1 MKIAMLTNNYK
12 PFVDGVPI
20 SVERL
25 SEGLRKRGHEVWI
38 FAPEYGSDTQTD
50 DAKENVIRFRSM
62 KRTIGNG
69 MVIPDMFDGHVDQI
83 FREQKFDLIHVH
95 HPMLAGNM
103 AVNLSRR
110 YEIPLVYTYH
120 TRYEEYLHYLH
131 LFSGTE
137 EMGRIRKHI
146 YGNVQSL
153 LQFYMRWFLGKCDL
167 VFVPSRDM
175 AYYVQNL
182 GLTVQ
187 VRILPT
193 GVSDMAYE
201 KDIKHVKEIRQKYC
215 VGKKH
220 LLCTVSR
227 MEKEKNLYF
236 LLDVVKMLKKRM
248 GNDFRFIMAGG
259 GQELETMEAYVKKTG
274 LDEQVVFAGEVETE
288 KVSHYLFASDVFLFA
303 SQSETQGIVLA
314 EAMATGLPVAAVDAC
329 GVRDI
334 VQNDVNGYLVEA
346 DVDVYARR
354 LEQVLADEEYLQ
366 KLRKGA
372 RQTAENYRCNYIAL
386 QAEENYKKLLDLE
399 RRNEIYGY
407 QSYEKECDGTAL
419 LHLFKMS

>member
-1 MKIAMLTNNYK
+1 
-12 PFVDGVPI
+12 
-20 SVERL
+20 
-25 SEGLRKRGHEVWI
+25 
-38 FAPEYGSDTQTD
+38 
-50 DAKENVIRFRSM
+50 
-62 KRTIGNG
+62 
-69 MVIPDMFDGHVDQI
+69 
-83 FREQKFDLIHVH
+83 
-95 HPMLAGNM
+95 
-103 AVNLSRR
+103 
-110 YEIPLVYTYH
+110 
-120 TRYEEYLHYLH
+120 
-131 LFSGTE
+131 
-137 EMGRIRKHI
+137 
-146 YGNVQSL
+146 
-153 LQFYMRWFLGKCDL
+153 
-167 VFVPSRDM
+167 
-175 AYYVQNL
+175 
-182 GLTVQ
+182 
-187 VRILPT
+187 
-193 GVSDMAYE
+193 
-201 KDIKHVKEIRQKYC
+201 
-215 VGKKH
+215 
-220 LLCTVSR
+220 